1 MADPGAISIF
11 LSNWGNPPASTSP
24 NQFQRAFRP
33 AVRRRTSVTPEP
45 SACVQDALTEDAQPI
60 SLLARPVR
68 TTRQGLHTTRH
79 VRRVFRRLAIAHALS
94 SPSVSTPP
102 STSPSW
108 CRCML
113 AHSPLAMNYYSSDL
127 SYYAARND
135 ESFYDQQQPQQR
147 TERESPLAE
156 PASGPSA
163 ASYTGGYKDEPD
175 TPG

>member
-1 MADPGAISIF
+1 MQINGVI
-11 LSNWGNPPASTSP
+11 LSTVCAVSVCGNCWASTHA
-24 NQFQRAFRP
+24 RAVP
-33 AVRRRTSVTPEP
+33 AVWRSETVFICERVGQEECECDRVGRVPPRADGTL
-45 SACVQDALTEDAQPI
+45 LTLTHVLT
-60 SLLARPVR
+60 LLFP
-68 TTRQGLHTTRH
+68 
-79 VRRVFRRLAIAHALS
+79 HALS